1 MSLTPE
7 ARRLHNEY
15 AEAERLIQST
25 VDDAYTAVRQL
36 FEKRGFDVSN
46 NDPAEELV
54 AHIYKYLIDSA
65 ENPKYEPLPCP
76 YCPFGHFGYTIP
88 CSHCGRC
95 DTPQEP
101 EFFDPADNGNQGS

>member
-15 AEAERLIQST
+15 AEAERLIQSA

-36 FEKRGFDVSN
+36 FEGRGFDVSN

-54 AHIYKYLIDSA
+54 ARIYKYLIDSA
-65 ENPKYEPLPCP
+65 EPNPK
-76 YCPFGHFGYTIP
+76 
-88 CSHCGRC
+88 
-95 DTPQEP
+95 P